1 MNKMFISKNYHD
13 FFIHIF
19 IHIMDRPQ
27 DILKKARERHGFTQ
41 TELAEKLGI
50 GLRMY
55 QKIEDGQFPKYKRNQ
70 VVELDKLL
78 GTNLYEL
85 VYEPES
91 SQLAEKVPFYKERQA
106 SKINGGP
113 FMVPLVPVKAQAGY
127 SKAYSS
133 IDFIGQLEVYPI
145 VPGIDHRGAIWRYFQ
160 VDGDSMVN
168 TFTDGDY
175 VLASQVP
182 REDWD
187 D

>member
-1 MNKMFISKNYHD
+1 
-13 FFIHIF
+13 
-19 IHIMDRPQ
+19 
-27 DILKKARERHGFTQ
+27 
-41 TELAEKLGI
+41 
-50 GLRMY
+50 
-55 QKIEDGQFPKYKRNQ
+55 
-70 VVELDKLL
+70 
-78 GTNLYEL
+78 
-85 VYEPES
+85 
-91 SQLAEKVPFYKERQA
+91 
-106 SKINGGP
+106 
-113 FMVPLVPVKAQAGY
+113 MVPLVPVKAQAGY

-187 D
+187 DLKDWLVYVIVTADKVLIKRVTRYKDRNLWVLTSDNERYKQFTIPVAEVLELWKYRRHISWNAAPPKKFEIKL